1 MKLPPSLLDV
11 SLREATNEVVVESET
26 ASNTEVAVEAEFM
39 LPPEPGMTAIIVT
52 QLDEFTSSYSDNCLS
67 SAKKIS
73 HFKHDFDFACWQHW
87 IHKCISFEVG
97 IV

>member
-11 SLREATNEVVVESET
+11 SLRDATNEVVVESEA
-26 ASNTEVAVEAEFM
+26 ASKTEVAVEAEFM

-67 SAKKIS
+67 SAKKLVILNTILILHVGNTGFTS
-73 HFKHDFDFACWQHW
+73 A
-87 IHKCISFEVG
+87 SLEVG